1 MSFVQIN
8 IAPAAT
14 TIANPAVAYHSA
26 IANLAAAEAAG
37 EDIDDQVAA
46 LAAAFDLD
54 SVSVQAEIDELLSDL
69 MVH

>member
-8 IAPAAT
+8 IAPAAA
-14 TIANPAVAYHSA
+14 TIANPAVAYRTA

-46 LAAAFDLD
+46 LASAFDLD
-54 SVSVQAEIDELLSDL
+54 SISVQAEIDELLSDL